1 MLLNNPK
8 VFKPFTSCSLWF
20 FVSIV
25 LRLLDLEEH
34 AEGTTSTTKFNSR
47 MKRFSCIAFLLLLLQ
62 VVSQSQKKA
71 SNLVYV
77 DKQGVMRYTKDKTE
91 AAFFGVNYTVPF
103 AYGYRSHKALGVDLE
118 KAIDADVYHMAR
130 LGLDAF
136 RVHVWDVEIT
146 DSLGNLLQN
155 EHLRLFDYL
164 ISRLKEH
171 NIKILITPIAF
182 WGNGYPEPDEKLP
195 GFSAVY
201 GKGPS
206 VVKEE
211 AIKAQE
217 NYLKQLFNHVNQY
230 TKLRYTDDPNVIAV
244 ELNNE
249 PHHSGPKER
258 TTEYINRLTA
268 AIKSVGWT
276 KPVFYNI
283 SESPTYADAVVKSNV
298 NGHSF
303 QWYPTGL
310 VAGHEQKGNFLPN
323 VDQYTIP
330 FGDTIAAF
338 RNRAKAVYEFDAADV
353 LQPIMYPAMARS
365 FRAAGFQWATQFA
378 YDPMATA
385 YANTEY
391 QTHYLNLAYT
401 PSKAIS
407 LLIASKA
414 FHRLQRGK
422 SYGVYP
428 ADTLF
433 DVFRVSYKEQL
444 SEMNSEEEFY
454 YSNTTTTIPKDVT
467 KLKHIAGVGSSPVV
481 KYEGSGAY
489 FLDRKTEDVWRL
501 EVMPDVIKMH
511 DPFEK
516 ASLSKQVEKVQ
527 ENANRIE
534 IILPDFVAALSIT
547 PISGGNPKQLG
558 SFNILSIRPGI
569 YYFSK
574 PGPGIYSVIGDV
586 FHAPIMQPTE
596 TIVIHQPA
604 IEVFFNQSF
613 PISAKIIGID
623 SIDKVSIELRN
634 TSNKWKTVTMQATS
648 SYNYIATI
656 PADIVTPGIINYR
669 IMVHKSNGDTYTFPG
684 GYKGDPYA
692 WDAYHN
698 DSYQTFVAS
707 PEAPLELFNPTTDR
721 TTINL
726 YNPDWR
732 SNTAEYITADKP
744 GQLVLKAT
752 MSKSSTNAI
761 MGFHYFF
768 GDKIMGR
775 KGELSSFNT
784 LVIRAR
790 ATDGTKAKLSIITTD
805 AQAFATTITLSNNF
819 KEYEIPLSRL
829 RKGSMLLLPR
839 PYPSFQPLYF
849 TSASIKPFSIVDA
862 EKIEVSFSNGLVTDK
877 PTSME
882 VESIWLKK

>member
-1 MLLNNPK
+1 
-8 VFKPFTSCSLWF
+8 
-20 FVSIV
+20 
-25 LRLLDLEEH
+25 
-34 AEGTTSTTKFNSR
+34 
-47 MKRFSCIAFLLLLLQ
+47 MKRFSCLNLLLLFQ
-62 VVSQSQKKA
+62 IVSHSQTKA
-71 SNLVYV
+71 PNLVYV
-77 DKQGVMRYTKDKTE
+77 DKAGVMRYTKDKTE

-118 KAIDADVYHMAR
+118 KAIDADVYHIAR

-164 ISRLKEH
+164 VKKLKEH

-323 VDQYTIP
+323 IDQYKIP

-353 LQPIMYPAMARS
+353 LQPIMYPAMVRS

-414 FHRLQRGK
+414 FHRLPRGK

-481 KYEGSGAY
+481 KYEGTGAY
-489 FLDRKTEDVWRL
+489 FLDKVGDDEWRL
-501 EVMPDVIKMH
+501 EVMPDIIKVK

-516 ASLSKQVEKVQ
+516 ASLKKEVVKSYSAKRRIQFLIPEAQ
-527 ENANRIE
+527 EG
-534 IILPDFVAALSIT
+534 IT
-547 PISGGNPKQLG
+547 
-558 SFNILSIRPGI
+558 
-569 YYFSK
+569 
-574 PGPGIYSVIGDV
+574 VIGINKGTDNFSETFAGNQILV
-586 FHAPIMQPTE
+586 SPGVYYVLRNKEQAPIKVFDARSDFYAPLSTHAE
-596 TIVIHQPA
+596 PFAIHQLLQ
-604 IEVFFNQSF
+604 EVSQNKSF
-613 PISAKIIGID
+613 SNSVKIIGID
-623 SIDKVSIELRN
+623 STDKVSIELRN
-634 TSNKWKTVTMQATS
+634 SSNKWKMVTMQATS

-656 PADIVTPGIINYR
+656 PVDIVTPGIINYR
-669 IMVHKSNGDTYTFPG
+669 IMVRKSNGDTYTFPG

-732 SNTAEYITADKP
+732 SNTAEYISADKP

-752 MSKSSTNAI
+752 MSKPSTNAI
-761 MGFHYFF
+761 MGWQYYF
-768 GDKIMGR
+768 GDKINGR
-775 KGELSSFNT
+775 SSELSSFT
-784 LVIRAR
+784 KLVIRAR
-790 ATDGTKAKLSIITTD
+790 SAEGATVKLSLITTD
-805 AQAFATTITLSNNF
+805 AQAFATNISLSKNF
-819 KEYEIPLSRL
+819 KEYEIPLTSL
-829 RKGSMLLLPR
+829 VKDSMLLLPR

-849 TSASIKPFSIVDA
+849 TSASIKPFSVADA
-862 EKIEVSFSNGLVTDK
+862 EKLEVSFSNGTITGK
-877 PTSME
+877 PVSVE